1 LPGEGAEVKKFNI
14 LREVKVYLEK
24 LTNEI
29 TNCHEN
35 IQRCRSSL
43 FTLIVAA
50 VVNVNIESVTIVDH
64 SGTVQFVKLYYFV
77 IMCIIL
83 SMKIWVECLESFH
96 GFYPLLLS
104 DAKCCSKIF
113 PRILT

>member
-1 LPGEGAEVKKFNI
+1 M
-14 LREVKVYLEK
+14 
-24 LTNEI
+24 

-64 SGTVQFVKLYYFV
+64 RGTV
-77 IMCIIL
+77 IMGIL
-83 SMKIWVECLESFH
+83 SMKYGLNALRDFMDFIPSFCRTQNVAQKYFLEFLH
-96 GFYPLLLS
+96 V
-104 DAKCCSKIF
+104 
-113 PRILT
+113 